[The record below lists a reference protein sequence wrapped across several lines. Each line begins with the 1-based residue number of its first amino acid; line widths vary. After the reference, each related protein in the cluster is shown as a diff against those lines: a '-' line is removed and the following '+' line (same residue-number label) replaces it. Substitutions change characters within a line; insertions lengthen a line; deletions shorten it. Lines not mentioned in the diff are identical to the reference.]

1 MSSKFSQKVGSL
13 LRTLNYRQSAV
24 LDFGRSV
31 VLTSAVI
38 ATLVVGIRQMG
49 ILEAVELGAF
59 DQMMRW
65 RPDER
70 SDERLLVV
78 AITEKDIQEI
88 QQATLSDQTLNRL
101 LGKLQEYQPLA
112 IGLDIFRDV
121 PIGTGRADLLKR
133 FQHSGNIIAV
143 CKTGSADNPG
153 VPPPPGIPE
162 ERVGFSDQV
171 IDTDGIIRR
180 SLLFISPA
188 PSNTPADSSDANTD
202 SLCDDSSGPLLS
214 LGFQLA
220 LRYLQPLLIQPE
232 FTTAD
237 ELMLG
242 STVFSRIKENDG
254 GYQKADVGGY
264 QILLNYRSAETVAKQ
279 VTLTQVLEG
288 KIDPT
293 WINDRIVL
301 VGYTA
306 PSKKDDFFTP
316 YSAGQ
321 QETFKMPGVVVH
333 AQIVSQILS
342 AVLDDRPLFRFW
354 TEWGEMLWI
363 AGWSLIGGTL
373 AWRIRHPVGFGFTGI
388 VAIGGLFGIGF
399 VLFIRAVWIPIAAPI
414 IGLIATAG
422 SVIVVDRFEK
432 GGYAN
437 KIYQGVQ
444 KLFKI
449 EIDQEE
455 KARQLTEY
463 EGMINRV
470 QQWQEQAQDLGVQ
483 ESLSALDQ
491 GLQPLSDVDDGEAF
505 NQSAD
510 SLEIDYFEQL
520 QQKAK
525 ALENQEI
532 TQQLIIE
539 ITEQDVTILERYC
552 QKTERNKND
561 VLREFIHSLEQTL
574 TNYK

>member
-1 MSSKFSQKVGSL
+1 MSSKFSQTVGSL

-49 ILEAVELGAF
+49 ILEAVELGVF

-70 SDERLLVV
+70 PDERLLVV

-88 QQATLSDQTLNRL
+88 QEATLSDQTLNRL

-133 FQHSGNIIAV
+133 FQHSGDIIAV
-143 CKTGSADNPG
+143 CKSGSADNPG

-188 PSNTPADSSDANTD
+188 PSNTPADSSEANTD

-237 ELMLG
+237 ELKLG

-254 GYQKADVGGY
+254 GYQKADVGGG
-264 QILLNYRSAETVAKQ
+264 IKSCLTTALLKP
-279 VTLTQVLEG
+279 LL
-288 KIDPT
+288 
-293 WINDRIVL
+293 
-301 VGYTA
+301 
-306 PSKKDDFFTP
+306 SK
-316 YSAGQ
+316 
-321 QETFKMPGVVVH
+321 
-333 AQIVSQILS
+333 
-342 AVLDDRPLFRFW
+342 
-354 TEWGEMLWI
+354 
-363 AGWSLIGGTL
+363 
-373 AWRIRHPVGFGFTGI
+373 
-388 VAIGGLFGIGF
+388 
-399 VLFIRAVWIPIAAPI
+399 
-414 IGLIATAG
+414 
-422 SVIVVDRFEK
+422 
-432 GGYAN
+432 
-437 KIYQGVQ
+437 
-444 KLFKI
+444 
-449 EIDQEE
+449 
-455 KARQLTEY
+455 
-463 EGMINRV
+463 
-470 QQWQEQAQDLGVQ
+470 
-483 ESLSALDQ
+483 
-491 GLQPLSDVDDGEAF
+491 
-505 NQSAD
+505 
-510 SLEIDYFEQL
+510 
-520 QQKAK
+520 
-525 ALENQEI
+525 
-532 TQQLIIE
+532 
-539 ITEQDVTILERYC
+539 
-552 QKTERNKND
+552 
-561 VLREFIHSLEQTL
+561 
-574 TNYK
+574 